1 MYFAMADL
9 VVVADG
15 KVVLEGLELR
25 RLEIGLSFEVE
36 FDFGEET

>member
-9 VVVADG
+9 VVVIGG

-25 RLEIGLSFEVE
+25 RLEVGLDFELGFE
-36 FDFGEET
+36 FGKT